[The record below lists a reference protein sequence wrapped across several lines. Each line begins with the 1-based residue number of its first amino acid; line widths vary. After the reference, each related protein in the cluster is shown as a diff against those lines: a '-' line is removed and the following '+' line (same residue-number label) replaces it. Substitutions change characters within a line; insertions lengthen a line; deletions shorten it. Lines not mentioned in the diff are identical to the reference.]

1 MTESKRLQ
9 EQKHPRYT
17 IDRGIVDVLLKEK
30 PSDYNLVELARLII
44 GYRGFP
50 GAKDIQRDLLAILE
64 LWGYSEESLFE
75 QTRQIHA
82 TDQVYRGNHG
92 RYDYLQQK
100 QIYPGDGLPEVI

>member
-1 MTESKRLQ
+1 MTENKKLQ

-30 PSDYNLVELARLII
+30 PSDYNLTELARLII

-50 GAKDIQRDLLAILE
+50 GAKDIKRDLLVILN

-75 QTRQIHA
+75 KTRQIHA
-82 TDQVYRGNHG
+82 AGQVYRGEQG
-92 RYDYLQQK
+92 RVNYRVWK
-100 QIYPGDGLPEVI
+100 